1 MHKMDTLASEKP
13 CSLIV
18 RFFAKVVSYV
28 FHPLFIPLYVTLF
41 LMYIHPSCF
50 VGYDSRNNLWLL
62 LRVGYNT
69 IFFPAFTVFLLS
81 RLNFID
87 SILLKTQ
94 KDRIIPY
101 IASGIF
107 YFWIYWVM
115 RNSESVPKMLTLF
128 LFGVFLATS
137 AALIVNIYM
146 KISMHA
152 IGAGGMLGVFYLIM
166 KNNTMLM
173 TWPLAM
179 AILIAG
185 LVCTSRLIIGNHSI
199 KEIISGILVGLL
211 TQITASYVI

>member
-1 MHKMDTLASEKP
+1 
-13 CSLIV
+13 
-18 RFFAKVVSYV
+18 
-28 FHPLFIPLYVTLF
+28 
-41 LMYIHPSCF
+41 
-50 VGYDSRNNLWLL
+50 
-62 LRVGYNT
+62 
-69 IFFPAFTVFLLS
+69 
-81 RLNFID
+81 
-87 SILLKTQ
+87 
-94 KDRIIPY
+94 
-101 IASGIF
+101 
-107 YFWIYWVM
+107 M